1 MDQPNL
7 SALKV
12 LVVEDNPVNQMVAKR
27 FLAKWGAH
35 VAIAENGLEAL
46 RQLDTQAFSVVL
58 MDIQMPEMDGL
69 TCSRRIREHTDEIVR
84 NIPII
89 ALTGD
94 HEEATLEAVLGA
106 GMNAHLTK
114 PINPLKLSRA
124 LSDLL

>member
-1 MDQPNL
+1 MDQPDL

-27 FLAKWGAH
+27 FLAKWGAQ
-35 VAIAENGLEAL
+35 VSIAENGLEAL
-46 RQLDTQAFSVVL
+46 QKLEAEPFSVVL
-58 MDIQMPEMDGL
+58 MDIQMPVMDGL
-69 TCSRRIREHTDEIVR
+69 TCSKRIRAHSNEAIQRT
-84 NIPII
+84 PII

-94 HEEATLEAVLGA
+94 HEEATLEAVMGA

-124 LSDLL
+124 LSELS